1 MKVFILL
8 VLLLNLQLVWNDKYT
23 RTALKFGEDGGS
35 YIYMGFVD
43 FTAMEE
49 DLTVCSWVRR
59 MSSHFSIYQCWLSY
73 VGTTHGTE
81 EILISDAA
89 FSNLLN
95 YDINYPTDTQTL
107 GSWNHMCVTFSY
119 SKRTVRSFYNG
130 ELFGQKNTR
139 TGRKLD
145 RTGSLMLGNYHLSGG
160 RAAPGNYFGGELY
173 DTNFLSVELSADQ
186 INDLYKAGRCS
197 DYSDRFADD
206 TVLSW
211 EDIVALQ
218 RAATG
223 NVTYVEFECDNDD
236 PTEETTEETTEEATE
251 EVTEESTEDSTEES
265 TEKGTEDSGGWEFL
279 RSKEFYNLLITEEM
293 VSQLELLEEFLGHR
307 IDDNLIQ
314 HLVKH
319 HSDTV

>member
-1 MKVFILL
+1 
-8 VLLLNLQLVWNDKYT
+8 
-23 RTALKFGEDGGS
+23 
-35 YIYMGFVD
+35 MGFVD

-59 MSSHFSIYQCWLSY
+59 MSSHKGIYQFWLSY
-73 VGTTHGTE
+73 VGATHDTE
-81 EILISDAA
+81 EMLISDAA
-89 FSNLLN
+89 FFKLLN
-95 YDINYPTDTQTL
+95 RRINYPTGTTTL

-119 SKRTVRSFYNG
+119 SKGTVRSFYNG
-130 ELFGQKNTR
+130 EPFGQKNTP

-160 RAAPGNYFGGELY
+160 HAFPDNYFGGELY
-173 DTNFLSVELSADQ
+173 NTNFLSVELSADQ

-197 DYSDRFADD
+197 DYSDKFAYE

-218 RAATG
+218 RDATG
-223 NVTYVEFECDNDD
+223 NVTYVKLECDNND
-236 PTEETTEETTEEATE
+236 PTEETTEEATEETTEEATEETTE

-319 HSDTV
+319 HSDTA